1 MRLICQRLRAVAFC
15 ATSLALTV
23 AAGANVI
30 VLDPTKD
37 TTLFEN
43 NPSNN
48 LGGEDLAVGA
58 TAQGKRMRPL
68 FFFDVAGAVPSG
80 ATIDAV
86 SLIFFVTRNPYLGL
100 IPSTV
105 GLHEALV
112 DWTEGTGNDASGN
125 NGVAALPGES
135 TWNSRAHGS
144 VAWGVAGGQ
153 AGVDYVAVASGT
165 GAMNAPGEYTIP
177 STAALVADVQSWLD
191 NPAGNFGYFMISANE
206 ATAGNGRRFASTEN
220 LDQLQSPVPVATPR
234 LQITYTVP
242 EPGSS
247 ALLGV
252 SGLLALCGR
261 GRGVSSRKQTP
272 SI

>member
-1 MRLICQRLRAVAFC
+1 MRLICHRLRAAAFC
-15 ATSLALTV
+15 ATSLGFAV

-58 TAQGKRMRPL
+58 TVQGKRMRPL

-86 SLIFFVTRNPYLGL
+86 SLTFFVTRNPYLGQ
-100 IPSTV
+100 IASTV

-112 DWTEGTGNDASGN
+112 DWTEGAGNDASGS

-144 VAWGVAGGQ
+144 TAWGVAGGQ

-165 GAMNAPGEYTIP
+165 GALNAPGEYTIP

-206 ATAGNGRRFASTEN
+206 AAAGNGRRLASTEN
-220 LDQLQSPVPVATPR
+220 LDQLQSPVPVAPPR
-234 LQITYTVP
+234 LQISYTVP
-242 EPGSS
+242 EPGTIFS
-247 ALLGV
+247 LLG
-252 SGLLALCGR
+252 GAAMLLHVRRR
-261 GRGVSSRKQTP
+261 GDCRA
-272 SI
+272 

>member
-1 MRLICQRLRAVAFC
+1 MRYISPRLRAASFC
-15 ATSLALTV
+15 AASLALAAV
-23 AAGANVI
+23 AGASVI

-43 NPSNN
+43 NPDNN

-68 FFFDVAGAVPSG
+68 FFFDVAGAIPSG
-80 ATIDAV
+80 STIDAV
-86 SLIFFVTRNPYLGL
+86 SLTFFVTRNPFPGL
-100 IPSTV
+100 IASTV

-112 DWTEGTGNDASGN
+112 DWTEGAGNDASGN

-144 VAWGVAGGQ
+144 TAWGLAGGQ
-153 AGVDYVAVASGT
+153 AGVDYVALASGT

-206 ATAGNGRRFASTEN
+206 ATAGNGRRLASTEN
-220 LDQLQSPVPVATPR
+220 LDQVQSPVPVAPPR
-234 LQITYTVP
+234 LEINYTVP
-242 EPGSS
+242 EPGTTLSFLGGA
-247 ALLGV
+247 ALL
-252 SGLLALCGR
+252 LKMRLRRNRC
-261 GRGVSSRKQTP
+261 T
-272 SI
+272 